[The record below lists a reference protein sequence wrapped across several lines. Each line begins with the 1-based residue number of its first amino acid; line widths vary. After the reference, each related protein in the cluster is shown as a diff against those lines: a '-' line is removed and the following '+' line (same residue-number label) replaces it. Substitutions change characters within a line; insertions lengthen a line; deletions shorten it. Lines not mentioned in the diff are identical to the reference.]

1 VQENY
6 LGNEENLGKFMEVEN
21 LIWNTFYY
29 HNFFQTYIDFELFKR
44 FWVKPGLTDLCSY
57 RPIATHFANLPEL
70 YFRQGVL
77 HSDLKHL
84 YYHLTD
90 MHIQYLK
97 IEEDIEFPKV
107 LTIKQLHEK
116 T

>member
-44 FWVKPGLTDLCSY
+44 F
-57 RPIATHFANLPEL
+57 
-70 YFRQGVL
+70 
-77 HSDLKHL
+77 
-84 YYHLTD
+84 
-90 MHIQYLK
+90 
-97 IEEDIEFPKV
+97 
-107 LTIKQLHEK
+107 
-116 T
+116 